1 MHMELYEGFVRIA
14 YVEQETPD
22 VFRWGEW
29 DWRPL
34 VRLIAWL
41 ILAAIWAR
49 WRGIVSPALLQR
61 AFRELLLGW
70 LLSFGLLT
78 YVQAVIATSAFRLAL
93 AFDDL
98 AYGLSE
104 RLVRL
109 FMRRAS
115 FAATFVAAFGVE
127 LALVLGAL
135 RLAAEALR

>member
-1 MHMELYEGFVRIA
+1 M
-14 YVEQETPD
+14 EQETPD
-22 VFRWGEW
+22 VFRWEEW

-34 VRLIAWL
+34 ARLIAWL
-41 ILAAIWAR
+41 ILAALWAHR
-49 WRGIVSPALLQR
+49 RDIVSLALLQR
-61 AFRELLLGW
+61 VFRELLLGW

-78 YVQAVIATSAFRLAL
+78 YVQALIATSAFRLAL
-93 AFDDL
+93 AFDDA

-109 FMRRAS
+109 FMRRAT

-135 RLAAEALR
+135 RFAAETLR

>member
-1 MHMELYEGFVRIA
+1 MVCMA
-14 YVEQETPD
+14 QETPEA
-22 VFRWGEW
+22 FRWEDW

-34 VRLIAWL
+34 ARLIAWL
-41 ILAAIWAR
+41 ILAALWAR
-49 WRGIVSPALLQR
+49 WREAVSLALLQR

-78 YVQAVIATSAFRLAL
+78 YVQALIATGLLRLAL
-93 AFDDL
+93 AFDDV

-115 FAATFVAAFGVE
+115 FATTFVAAFGVE
-127 LALVLGAL
+127 LALILGSIRLLAGAL
-135 RLAAEALR
+135 R

>member
-1 MHMELYEGFVRIA
+1 M
-14 YVEQETPD
+14 EQETD
-22 VFRWGEW
+22 VFRWEEW

-34 VRLIAWL
+34 ARLIAWL
-41 ILAAIWAR
+41 ILAALWAR
-49 WRGIVSPALLQR
+49 SRDIVSLALFQR

-78 YVQAVIATSAFRLAL
+78 YVQALIATSAFRLAL
-93 AFDDL
+93 AFDDA

-104 RLVRL
+104 RLVRF

-135 RLAAEALR
+135 RLVAGAMR

>member
-1 MHMELYEGFVRIA
+1 MEQNEGVIRISCM
-14 YVEQETPD
+14 EQETLD
-22 VFRWGEW
+22 VFRWGDW

-34 VRLIAWL
+34 ARLIAWL
-41 ILAAIWAR
+41 ILAALWAR
-49 WRGIVSPALLQR
+49 WREAVSLALLQR
-61 AFRELLLGW
+61 ALREILLGW

-78 YVQAVIATSAFRLAL
+78 YIQALIATGLLRLAL
-93 AFDDL
+93 AFDDT

-127 LALVLGAL
+127 LAFVLGSIRLVAGAL
-135 RLAAEALR
+135 R

>member
-1 MHMELYEGFVRIA
+1 M
-14 YVEQETPD
+14 EQETPA
-22 VFRWGEW
+22 VFRWEEW

-34 VRLIAWL
+34 ARLIAWL
-41 ILAAIWAR
+41 ILAALWAR
-49 WRGIVSPALLQR
+49 SRDILSLALFQR
-61 AFRELLLGW
+61 TFRELLLGW

-78 YVQAVIATSAFRLAL
+78 YVQALVATTTFRLAL
-93 AFDDL
+93 AFDDA
-98 AYGLSE
+98 AYALSE

-135 RLAAEALR
+135 RLVAGAMR

>member
-1 MHMELYEGFVRIA
+1 M
-14 YVEQETPD
+14 EQETPD
-22 VFRWGEW
+22 VFRWEEW

-34 VRLIAWL
+34 ARLIAWL
-41 ILAAIWAR
+41 ILAALWAR
-49 WRGIVSPALLQR
+49 SRDIVSLALLQR
-61 AFRELLLGW
+61 VFRELLLGW

-78 YVQAVIATSAFRLAL
+78 YIQALIATSAFRLAL
-93 AFDDL
+93 AFDDA

-109 FMRRAS
+109 FMRRAP
-115 FAATFVAAFGVE
+115 FAATFIAAFGLE

>member
-1 MHMELYEGFVRIA
+1 MD
-14 YVEQETPD
+14 QETPD
-22 VFRWGEW
+22 AFRWEEW

-34 VRLIAWL
+34 ARLIAWVL
-41 ILAAIWAR
+41 LAALWAR
-49 WRGIVSPALLQR
+49 SRDIVSLALIQR
-61 AFRELLLGW
+61 VLRELLLGW

-78 YVQAVIATSAFRLAL
+78 YVQALIATAAFRLAL
-93 AFDDL
+93 ALDDA

-127 LALVLGAL
+127 LTFVLGAL
-135 RLAAEALR
+135 CLVVGALR

>member
-1 MHMELYEGFVRIA
+1 MP
-14 YVEQETPD
+14 YVEQDTPV
-22 VFRWGEW
+22 VFRWEEW

-34 VRLIAWL
+34 TRLIAWL
-41 ILAAIWAR
+41 ILAALWAR
-49 WRGIVSPALLQR
+49 SRDIVSLALIQR
-61 AFRELLLGW
+61 VFRELLLGW

-78 YVQAVIATSAFRLAL
+78 YVQALIATVAFRLAL
-93 AFDDL
+93 AFDDA

-135 RLAAEALR
+135 RLIAGAMR